1 MRRSVLFAVVV
12 GLLVASSLQQA
23 ALGTINDKF
32 RRAAPAA
39 FGALGN
45 YVTGLRAYGF
55 HEEATFERSQ
65 IDQYLAVRKTFTLS
79 SGVGRLLRFR
89 RAFRPAVR
97 VVARPAAR
105 HFIVRRPAV
114 VHRPIVRHAPV
125 FGRLFAHRV
134 VRRHV
139 VAAPVDP
146 FGGAA
151 VTFQPWHGIT
161 ALKFGT
167 SYSNIALDSALHF
180 PGTSWVK
187 ATGIVAVRNGNTI
200 SAKVAYGWAAGSG
213 KQLTTQTKV
222 RKCKKRW
229 FRKKCWDEWITI
241 PRGVDA
247 NELRTVSDGM
257 NHILF
262 NKIADV
268 AGGRLLRMRYKPFG
282 PNKVV
287 PEINKH
293 TLTGVK
299 GNNLLDAIQ
308 ALSGKRLRDH
318 KNAILSGH
326 KISFEGHTVQAVPE
340 NKSDYFTLFVEAN

>member
-1 MRRSVLFAVVV
+1 M
-12 GLLVASSLQQA
+12 VATSLQQV

-32 RRAAPAA
+32 RRAAPPA

-45 YVTGLRAYGF
+45 FVTGLRAYGF

-65 IDQYLAVRKTFTLS
+65 IDQYLAVRKTFTMS
-79 SGVGRLLRFR
+79 SGAGRLLRFR
-89 RAFRPAVR
+89 RGGPVARAVFRPAVR
-97 VVARPAAR
+97 HVAVHRPAAR
-105 HFIVRRPAV
+105 HFAVHRRAI
-114 VHRPIVRHAPV
+114 VHRPIVRHSPV
-125 FGRLFAHRV
+125 FARLFAHRV
-134 VRRHV
+134 VHRHV

-151 VTFQPWHGIT
+151 ATFQPWNGIT

-187 ATGIVAVRNGNTI
+187 ATGIVAVRNANTI
-200 SAKVAYGWAAGSG
+200 TAKVAYGWAVGSG
-213 KQLTTQTKV
+213 RQLTTQTKV
-222 RKCKKRW
+222 RKCKKRL

-247 NELRTVSDGM
+247 NELQSVSNGM

-282 PNKVV
+282 PNNSKN
-287 PEINKH
+287 PDINKH
-293 TLTGVK
+293 VLTGVK
-299 GNNLLDAIQ
+299 GNDLLAAIH
-308 ALSGKRLRDH
+308 ALSGKRLRAH
-318 KNAILSGH
+318 EH
-326 KISFEGHTVQAVPE
+326 KIISGRKVTFEGHTVQAVPE